1 MLGWVLCK
9 DRIELV
15 RRLIDAFNQRDL
27 SAALDCLH
35 PDIEARPLDPPGLM
49 LGHAGV
55 RDGWAALAERFES
68 ISVNPGAFVA
78 SGDHVMVPV
87 HRHAHPRDGSADLD
101 SRIFQLYEIADGKVT
116 RFSEYPDE
124 SAALVELGLDD

>member
-1 MLGWVLCK
+1 MPGWVLCK

-27 SAALDCLH
+27 TAALDCLH

-55 RDGWAALAERFES
+55 REGWAVLGERFES
-68 ISVNPGAFVA
+68 VSVNAGAFVA

-87 HRHAHPRDGSADLD
+87 HRRAQPRDGGADVD
-101 SRIFQLYEIADGKVT
+101 ARIFQVYEITEGKVT
-116 RFSEYPDE
+116 RFSEHPDE
-124 SAALVELGLDD
+124 SAALVEFGLED